1 MLQDNF
7 IHFDKKSAFPFQR
20 RCYGKHQGFERE
32 GRRKGCVHRKHTS
45 AEGEVERV
53 AALCL
58 YSSRPRCYCASRMG
72 PHAFHLHLRVY
83 LNESPQVHEVVLVNS
98 LQYAAEN
105 LSGCIAWTV
114 EFNSSLTTKVTLY
127 T

>member
-20 RCYGKHQGFERE
+20 RCYGKHQGYERE
-32 GRRKGCVHRKHTS
+32 GRQRGWVHRKHTS

-58 YSSRPRCYCASRMG
+58 YSSRPRCYCAPRMG
-72 PHAFHLHLRVY
+72 LHAFHLHLRVY
-83 LNESPQVHEVVLVNS
+83 LHESLRVHEVVLVDS
-98 LQYAAEN
+98 PQYAAEN
-105 LSGCIAWTV
+105 LSGCITGTV
-114 EFNSSLTTKVTLY
+114 EFNSVLTTKVALY

>member
-20 RCYGKHQGFERE
+20 RCYGKHQGYERE
-32 GRRKGCVHRKHTS
+32 GRRRGWVHRKHTS

-58 YSSRPRCYCASRMG
+58 YSSRPRWYWASRMD
-72 PHAFHLHLRVY
+72 PHALHLHLRVS
-83 LNESPQVHEVVLVNS
+83 LHESLRVHEVVLVDS
-98 LQYAAEN
+98 LQYAAEKPK
-105 LSGCIAWTV
+105 W
-114 EFNSSLTTKVTLY
+114 LY
-127 T
+127 YRDC